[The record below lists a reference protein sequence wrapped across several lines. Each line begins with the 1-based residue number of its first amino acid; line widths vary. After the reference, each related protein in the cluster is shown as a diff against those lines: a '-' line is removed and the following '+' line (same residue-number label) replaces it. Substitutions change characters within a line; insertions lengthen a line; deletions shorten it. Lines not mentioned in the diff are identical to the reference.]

1 MRTIMTAHFQCSA
14 SLSQDISASLSKN
27 LSRAGALDAEGDTEV
42 EVEEEDEEDARVL
55 DRLCLAL
62 GLLTNLVQVSDAA
75 NDIIRKTR
83 KHPNPHPF
91 FFTPLKPTFTY
102 YSLSTGI
109 SPTCTGKRTCIQ
121 ACQCSR
127 RVSALDCLAQVYIQQ
142 TKDSNNTDDNID
154 PGANFLR
161 GHLTVLLGLLM
172 RGGKANQK
180 VLLATAL
187 PGSSNRSKLA
197 ALAEQAREFVTFYAQ
212 LAVRLAVAAQGK
224 ADDDADDDD
233 NEIPHSDDH
242 NVDRMVKDGNNGQV
256 AQEVIFFLEKL
267 SARQR

>member
-1 MRTIMTAHFQCSA
+1 MAAHFQRSA
-14 SLSQDISASLSKN
+14 SLTKN
-27 LSRAGALDAEGDTEV
+27 RSRAGALDAEGDTEV

-75 NDIIRKTR
+75 NDIVRKTR
-83 KHPNPHPF
+83 
-91 FFTPLKPTFTY
+91 
-102 YSLSTGI
+102 I

-142 TKDSNNTDDNID
+142 TKDSNNTNDNID

-161 GHLTVLLGLLM
+161 GHLAVLLGLLM
-172 RGGKANQK
+172 RGSKANQK

-212 LAVRLAVAAQGK
+212 LAVQLSVAAKGK
-224 ADDDADDDD
+224 ADDDADDDDDD

-242 NVDRMVKDGNNGQV
+242 NVDRMVRDGNNGQV
-256 AQEVIFFLEKL
+256 AQEVISFLEKL
-267 SARQR
+267 SAQQR